1 MARILIVEDSPTEQ
15 TALQLLLSQHGH
27 EIWVASDGKEAIELA
42 KTHLPDLIFMD
53 VVMPGLNGYQATREL
68 KKTPTTAEIPVVMI
82 TSKTQDSDKYWGIR
96 QGAKAY
102 LCKPVAE
109 KDILDTVAALT

>member
-15 TALQLLLSQHGH
+15 TAMQHLLSQHGH
-27 EIWVASDGKEAIELA
+27 QVWVANDGHAALDMARQHK
-42 KTHLPDLIFMD
+42 PDLIFMD

-68 KKTPTTAEIPVVMI
+68 KKDASTANIPVVMI
-82 TSKTQDSDKYWGIR
+82 TSKTQDSDKYWGMR

-102 LCKPVAE
+102 ICKPASE
-109 KDILDTVAALT
+109 QEILDVVSSLI